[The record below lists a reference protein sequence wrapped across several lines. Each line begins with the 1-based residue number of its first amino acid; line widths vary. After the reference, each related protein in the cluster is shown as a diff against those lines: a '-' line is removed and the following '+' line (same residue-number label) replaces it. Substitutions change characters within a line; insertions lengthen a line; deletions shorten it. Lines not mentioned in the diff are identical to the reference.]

1 MSSVSSISL
10 TPSKLAWR
18 GFSWITSTSC
28 NVRYIIRFLDHL
40 DCVFQVI
47 ASIPTRQLQR
57 LYAKV
62 YWYCEDADRTNRWK
76 HSMTLSRLDMY
87 DTLACHPVGLG
98 NVSSKHFI
106 DRLNALTFTSPRYA
120 KYCYPFTSVLF
131 NNPIPLWNWQT
142 MLSRTNWHHSYR
154 CKTITALFTENLVHP
169 CWRYSQ
175 SPSRN
180 ENAAERVRQVIWVL
194 LLLEVAKTTAG
205 LLGLDTKWILRAK
218 SLSVSKRLR
227 IRGTLVWRR

>member
-47 ASIPTRQLQR
+47 ASIPTRQLRR

-154 CKTITALFTENLVHP
+154 CKTITALFTEKKSAKWCRHSRFINNLTPPFHP
-169 CWRYSQ
+169 LIVLYGQYFGVGSIPW
-175 SPSRN
+175 SPLAGGILSRP
-180 ENAAERVRQVIWVL
+180 IGT
-194 LLLEVAKTTAG
+194 KTQRSET
-205 LLGLDTKWILRAK
+205 DR
-218 SLSVSKRLR
+218 
-227 IRGTLVWRR
+227 